1 MRMTTDAYEIFTV
14 KIFVSVCGAMTIKC
28 TKKYLFCVSDRRYYN
43 TRHSNVKLTAR
54 AERIPH
60 SRNADWRSDL
70 RIQKREEQL

>member
-1 MRMTTDAYEIFTV
+1 MH
-14 KIFVSVCGAMTIKC
+14 
-28 TKKYLFCVSDRRYYN
+28 KKVVSDRRYYMYN
-43 TRHSNVKLTAR
+43 IRHSNVKLTAR